1 MYPPTPWS
9 TGISERGRGPSLR
22 EGVTEGEG
30 GEIGAKEGGVGAAEL
45 GRRSWVGRK
54 VGYTNFLDSR
64 TSLICIV
71 DISSWC

>member
-1 MYPPTPWS
+1 M
-9 TGISERGRGPSLR
+9 
-22 EGVTEGEG
+22 
-30 GEIGAKEGGVGAAEL
+30 EGGVGAAEL

>member
-9 TGISERGRGPSLR
+9 RRISEHGGGLSLR
-22 EGVTEGEG
+22 GGVTEGEG
-30 GEIGAKEGGVGAAEL
+30 GEIGAREGGMGAAEL

-71 DISSWC
+71 DSSSWC